1 MFLGAFRKTI
11 GLFLIAFG
19 IGAVIAIFLP
29 LWTWILAFAIGV
41 VVIGITWLL
50 C

>member
-19 IGAVIAIFLP
+19 IGAFIAIFLP
-29 LWTWILAFAIGV
+29 LWTWVMAFAIV
-41 VVIGITWLL
+41 VVAVGIAWLL